1 MKRRSPTDVQV
12 QDYVRPNDID
22 VIFYLR
28 GPIDVLELEDG
39 SQMLINAEGQAG
51 GELNLPINWEAVC
64 IAKQAIFGPALIL
77 KGPARYGKSMQSK
90 VCNWIN

>member
-12 QDYVRPNDID
+12 QEYVKPNDID

-28 GPIDVLELEDG
+28 GPIDVLLLEDG
-39 SQMLINAEGQAG
+39 SQMLVNANAHNG
-51 GELNLPINWEAVC
+51 GGLNLPTNWEAVC

-77 KGPARYGKSMQSK
+77 KGPARFSQSMQSK
-90 VCNWIN
+90 VCNFV

>member
-1 MKRRSPTDVQV
+1 MRRRSPTDVQV
-12 QDYVRPNDID
+12 LENRQPSDIE

-28 GPIDVLELEDG
+28 GPIDVLLLEDG
-39 SQMLINAEGQAG
+39 SQMLVNANAHNG
-51 GELNLPINWEAVC
+51 GGLNLPTNWEAVC